1 MKIELPKFRKK
12 ENVDVPKIKKVSSR
26 TASRFVVISFLV
38 ILGLALYGSIR
49 AIGFSSNLSSLENNV
64 SDLKTDLDNTKDEQ
78 QQLFDNY
85 ALNSYVQDF
94 LTIYFHLTDK
104 SEEQAKRSEQLKEYF
119 AKNIELPSGEYQG
132 INRTLLSFQLV
143 SQSKKKDYYSLVYK
157 VKYKL
162 TGKQLKEKEVEK
174 DGQKVKERTEE
185 NLDKDV
191 INYIT
196 VDVHE
201 EKGLY
206 TVVSLPYFVSKV
218 DKKGKFDGLVDKTEV
233 TVVDDNSTVDSLKE
247 FTELF
252 MKKYASGTKEDLQ
265 YLMSEV
271 EGLYGT
277 FSFVRLDGFDVY
289 KIDDNLYRIKTR
301 VILKDSVLD
310 YIHYENFYLTVSKK
324 DNKFFVEKLEHLL
337 GGNE

>member
-38 ILGLALYGSIR
+38 ILALALYGSIR

-85 ALNSYVQDF
+85 SLNSYVQDF

-104 SEEQAKRSEQLKEYF
+104 SEEQTKRSEQLKEYF

-162 TGKQLKEKEVEK
+162 TGKKLKEKEVEK
-174 DGQKVKERTEE
+174 DGQKKI
-185 NLDKDV
+185 LIKMLL
-191 INYIT
+191 IILQLMY
-196 VDVHE
+196 
-201 EKGLY
+201 
-206 TVVSLPYFVSKV
+206 
-218 DKKGKFDGLVDKTEV
+218 
-233 TVVDDNSTVDSLKE
+233 
-247 FTELF
+247 
-252 MKKYASGTKEDLQ
+252 MKK
-265 YLMSEV
+265 
-271 EGLYGT
+271 
-277 FSFVRLDGFDVY
+277 
-289 KIDDNLYRIKTR
+289 
-301 VILKDSVLD
+301 KDCIQL
-310 YIHYENFYLTVSKK
+310 
-324 DNKFFVEKLEHLL
+324 
-337 GGNE
+337 